1 MATVKLDPAKGVQIP
16 NKTTTERNAISSPET
31 GALIWNTTT
40 SAVNQYNGS
49 AWGTVGISED
59 TTKLPLA
66 GGALTGAVTTNS
78 TFDGVDIATRDAVL
92 TSTTTTAGA
101 ALPKAGGTLTGD
113 VSLVKASGNSQ
124 ILVEASGTDAYATVR
139 VKNDAKDY
147 SMQIRSDQG
156 DAWTVRDETAGANR
170 IKVDGSTGDTILG
183 SDLIFETAGK
193 GICLG
198 VTTNTDANT
207 LDDFEEGTWTPTL
220 NNTGGSPSYTWQKG
234 HYVKVGAWVWLT
246 ANVKFTVTPSGATQ
260 QAVGGLPFANRSGA
274 GQYTAAMFT
283 PKQGFAYDGDGLTA
297 DIYDGS
303 TIAYLEEYIA
313 GTGGNGGSLLANEI
327 GTTVEFRFS
336 TFYTTS

>member
-1 MATVKLDPAKGVQIP
+1 MAKVKIQGHASGTGVFTVTAP
-16 NKTTTERNAISSPET
+16 NS
-31 GALIWNTTT
+31 NTDRTIT
-40 SAVNQYNGS
+40 LPDADVTL
-49 AWGTVGISED
+49 GTD
-59 TTKLPLA
+59 ATKLPL
-66 GGALTGAVTTNS
+66 
-78 TFDGVDIATRDAVL
+78 
-92 TSTTTTAGA
+92 
-101 ALPKAGGTLTGD
+101 AGGTLTGD
-113 VSLVKASGNSQ
+113 VNMLKTSGNSEFK
-124 ILVEASGTDAYATVR
+124 VEASGTDAYATVR